1 MLLFPRP
8 LHHPLEGGVNRHAD
22 RVQVRGADAEREEV
36 VRRHRQPLI
45 HLLRLPQQIHH
56 NVQHVVDLRP
66 PRIHLL
72 LLPDL
77 AVLHPARPALGVFP
91 LSGNRLLAVVNLV
104 VLDLVGLF
112 LVEAVARRKLGR
124 GRGPLA
130 ERLLQ
135 GREHSVHLA
144 GLVLGGGGRV
154 GGDDEGVCGCGLLG
168 LLGGLVGLGLLLH
181 RLLNLHLLLLKP
193 LPPVHHKAAH
203 KVRARARQLAHQ
215 PTPEDGGR
223 RLLLHLVPQRLD
235 HVPVLLAALDRSHHP
250 SARRVPQVHPRV
262 GHLVGPLVATRLLQ
276 HSKQHLPHDRD
287 VVRLGAVLDVPG
299 PEPVDLFNHPALIV
313 DKRHEG
319 ADHLD
324 KLHRHHGARA
334 RKHRLERRRKL
345 KQSVK
350 QHPTEVLLRV
360 VVHTD
365 VPALEHKR
373 VVAPSSL
380 EGKRHALGEPGP
392 HPTPRLLHRLG
403 ELGSHGLGEDRE
415 ENLAHD
421 GHVGRLDT
429 PVNVHGRERLEL
441 AVHPRRRVDDGD
453 HGRKHV
459 DKLDAHALPLEGEHG
474 RQLGSLV
481 KQRVV
486 VQVAE
491 LKVAFDLEAPVP
503 RRLDHRRV
511 LGHVGVVPGGGLPLG
526 HPALPAAHR
535 AAHDAPAAL
544 ARPRLG
550 GALVSGALA
559 RPGTPHLGA
568 HPRSAGA

>member
-1 MLLFPRP
+1 MALF
-8 LHHPLEGGVNRHAD
+8 V
-22 RVQVRGADAEREEV
+22 
-36 VRRHRQPLI
+36 
-45 HLLRLPQQIHH
+45 LLRSL
-56 NVQHVVDLRP
+56 V
-66 PRIHLL
+66 
-72 LLPDL
+72 L
-77 AVLHPARPALGVFP
+77 A
-91 LSGNRLLAVVNLV
+91 LAVVCVTSLLV
-104 VLDLVGLF
+104 LIPGPRAKLRLGPRIAGLGKCI
-112 LVEAVARRKLGR
+112 AHPRKH
-124 GRGPLA
+124 A
-130 ERLLQ
+130 RLLPW
-135 GREHSVHLA
+135 
-144 GLVLGGGGRV
+144 LVLGCGGGIGADDEAVGRRGLLRV
-154 GGDDEGVCGCGLLG
+154 GVLALCQ
-168 LLGGLVGLGLLLH
+168 LLLH
-181 RLLNLHLLLLKP
+181 RCLHLSLLLLQP
-193 LPPVHHKAAH
+193 LPPVNHKA
-203 KVRARARQLAHQ
+203 VDQLRAGARKLLDQ
-215 PTPEDGGR
+215 PVAKHALVA
-223 RLLLHLVPQRLD
+223 LLLNLLPQRLD

-262 GHLVGPLVATRLLQ
+262 GHLVGPLVAARLLQ

-373 VVAPSSL
+373 VVPPRRL
-380 EGKRHALGEPGP
+380 QRQRHRLGQPRP
-392 HPTPRLLHRLG
+392 HPPPRLLHALVELGTKRLG
-403 ELGSHGLGEDRE
+403 KHRE
-415 ENLAHD
+415 EHLAHQR
-421 GHVGRLDT
+421 HVGRLHP
-429 PVNVHGRERLEL
+429 PVNVHRRKRLQL
-441 AVHPRRRVDDGD
+441 AVHPRRRVD
-453 HGRKHV
+453 HRNHRRKHV
-459 DKLDAHALPLEGEHG
+459 DKLDPHALPLEGEHG

-526 HPALPAAHR
+526 RPALPAAHR